1 MSYEVDEEVQLDE
14 SKFLSEQVN
23 WDEEPTEEE
32 IIEKADELG
41 IDDYTM
47 AKEALLK

>member
-1 MSYEVDEEVQLDE
+1 MSYEIDDEVELDE

-23 WDEEPTEEE
+23 WDEDPTEEE
-32 IIEKADELG
+32 IIEKAEELG
-41 IDDYTM
+41 IEDFGM

>member
-1 MSYEVDEEVQLDE
+1 MSYSISEDVELNE

-32 IIEKADELG
+32 IIEKAEELG
-41 IDDYTM
+41 IDDYGL
-47 AKEALLK
+47 AKEALIK